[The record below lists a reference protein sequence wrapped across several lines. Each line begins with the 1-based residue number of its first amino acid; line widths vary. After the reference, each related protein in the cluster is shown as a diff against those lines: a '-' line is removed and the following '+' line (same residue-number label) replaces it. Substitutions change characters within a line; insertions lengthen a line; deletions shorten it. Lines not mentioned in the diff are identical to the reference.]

1 MNEHVL
7 IIGGLI
13 ACFFIGGVLIKKLS
27 GSVFGLLALLVIL
40 DFLILT
46 DIQTIKLTLIFIL
59 AVVAHG
65 VQNIIQRLPNP
76 QQPAEKPKDPF
87 NP

>member
-1 MNEHVL
+1 MNETIL
-7 IIGGLI
+7 IIGI
-13 ACFFIGGVLIKKLS
+13 IVAFIIGIFIVKKLS
-27 GSVFGLLALLVIL
+27 GSVFGLLALFVIL

-59 AVVAHG
+59 AVVAYG